1 MFDLTGRK
9 ALVTGTTGGI
19 GEEIARALH
28 AQGAIVGL
36 HGTRREKLEA
46 LAAELGGETKIFAA
60 NLSDRAAIK
69 ELAKTAEA
77 ELGGIDILVNNA
89 GITKDGL
96 MMRMSDEDWDNVID
110 INLNASFLLTRELC
124 GPMMKRRYGRVIS
137 ITSVVGAIGNPGQA
151 NYCASKAGV
160 EGFTKAYAAEV
171 ASRNITAN
179 CVSPGFIESAM
190 TEKLNEKQR
199 DGMLFKIPM
208 KRMGQSREVAAAV
221 VFLASEETSYITGH
235 VLHVNGGMAML

>member
-1 MFDLTGRK
+1 
-9 ALVTGTTGGI
+9 
-19 GEEIARALH
+19 
-28 AQGAIVGL
+28 
-36 HGTRREKLEA
+36 
-46 LAAELGGETKIFAA
+46 
-60 NLSDRAAIK
+60 
-69 ELAKTAEA
+69 
-77 ELGGIDILVNNA
+77 
-89 GITKDGL
+89 
-96 MMRMSDEDWDNVID
+96 
-110 INLNASFLLTRELC
+110 
-124 GPMMKRRYGRVIS
+124 MMKRRYGRVVS

-208 KRMGQSREVAAAV
+208 KRMGQSKEVAAAV